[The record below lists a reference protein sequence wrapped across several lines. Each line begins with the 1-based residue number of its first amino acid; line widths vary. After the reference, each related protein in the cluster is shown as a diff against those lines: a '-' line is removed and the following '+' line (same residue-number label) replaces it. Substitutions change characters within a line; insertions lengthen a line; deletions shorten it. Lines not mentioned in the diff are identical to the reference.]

1 VSQPA
6 APRFAVCEF
15 TTLRASF
22 EEDLAAYRAAGATGI
37 GICEIKLEQGREEEQ
52 LAAFGAS
59 GLEATTCITAVP
71 SILPLPHLP
80 GPEDPEERV
89 EAIRAGIR
97 RLAPF
102 EPSGLVCLT
111 GPAGALGEEEARR
124 VVVSGLREVADE
136 AARVGIPVGLEP
148 MSATFRDDWTTAST
162 LAEAAELCDEAGAEN
177 LGILFDTW
185 HVWDTPDV
193 LAEIS
198 RHAPRFVG
206 VHVNDWR
213 EDTRGWCDRALPG
226 DGVADLPALLGAL
239 HEAGWRGAYELETFS
254 DDGTFGVAYP
264 DSLWEEDAEELA
276 RRGHDAFR
284 QLWERAAVQ
293 MST

>member
-162 LAEAAELCDEAGAEN
+162 LAEAAELCD
-177 LGILFDTW
+177 
-185 HVWDTPDV
+185 
-193 LAEIS
+193 
-198 RHAPRFVG
+198 
-206 VHVNDWR
+206 
-213 EDTRGWCDRALPG
+213 
-226 DGVADLPALLGAL
+226 
-239 HEAGWRGAYELETFS
+239 
-254 DDGTFGVAYP
+254 
-264 DSLWEEDAEELA
+264 
-276 RRGHDAFR
+276 
-284 QLWERAAVQ
+284 
-293 MST
+293 

>member
-1 VSQPA
+1 MNPS

-37 GICEIKLEQGREEEQ
+37 GICEIKLEAGREEEQ
-52 LAAFGAS
+52 LGAFRQS
-59 GLEATTCITAVP
+59 GLEATSCIPAVP

-80 GPEDPEERV
+80 GPDDPDERV

-102 EPSGLVCLT
+102 EPAAVVCLT
-111 GPAGALGEEEARR
+111 GPAGALDDEEARR

-136 AARVGIPVGLEP
+136 AAGAGIPVGLEP
-148 MSATFRDDWTTAST
+148 MSAAFRDDWTTITT
-162 LAEAAELCDEAGAEN
+162 LTEAAELCDEAGSPN
-177 LGILFDTW
+177 VGILFDTW
-185 HVWDTPDV
+185 HVWDSPDV
-193 LAEIS
+193 LAEIE
-198 RHAPRFVG
+198 RHGPRLVG

-213 EDTRGWCDRALPG
+213 EETRGWCDRVLPG
-226 DGVADLPALLGAL
+226 EGVADLPALVGAL
-239 HEAGWRGAYELETFS
+239 HAAGWRGPYELEAFS
-254 DDGTFGVAYP
+254 DDGTFGTAYH
-264 DSLWEEDAEELA
+264 DSLWEEDAAELA

-284 QLWERAAVQ
+284 QLWEQAAVQ
-293 MST
+293 MRT